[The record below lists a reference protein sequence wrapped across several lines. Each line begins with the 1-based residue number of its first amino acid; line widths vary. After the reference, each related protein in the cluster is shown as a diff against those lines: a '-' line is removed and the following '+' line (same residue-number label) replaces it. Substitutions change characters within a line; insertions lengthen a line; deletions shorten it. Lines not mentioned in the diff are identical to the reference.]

1 MSARARCPYPLDAS
15 GSDIHREAAALAE
28 RGPATR
34 VTLPGLTAEIPAWS
48 VTDPALVRNLLI
60 SRYVS
65 KDAQQHWSAYRD
77 GQIPQEW
84 PLRVWTDVRNAL
96 TAYGREHTRLRK
108 PLKSAFSSRRVQAM
122 EPTIREITDGLLDEL
137 ASRSAGGPV
146 DFRAHF
152 AWRLPLL
159 VVNTVL
165 GVPPWMHDQ
174 FRQAIGLLFN
184 TSLTGEEAIAAL
196 KEVRRLLGLLIAH
209 RRITAGDDVTS
220 ALIATQG
227 ASAISEDEL
236 IDSLLLLIGAGH
248 ETTVNLL
255 DHAVVN
261 LLTHPAQLDLARRG
275 RIGWPAVVEETLRH
289 QAPVASILLR
299 FATTTFLDE
308 QSGITF
314 EEGDAL
320 VINFAAANRNP
331 RVHGPDADAFDITR
345 STSREHLAFGHGT
358 HYCLG
363 AELARLEATIAL
375 EALTTRYPA
384 MRLAVAPADLRPLP
398 SFISNGHQ
406 EIPVHLAG
414 PAAA

>member
-1 MSARARCPYPLDAS
+1 MTTQARCPYPLDAS
-15 GSDIHREAAALAE
+15 GSDIHGEGAALAE

-34 VTLPGLTAEIPAWS
+34 VTLPGLSEEIPAWS
-48 VTDPALVRNLLI
+48 VTDPALVRKLLI
-60 SRYVS
+60 SPYVS
-65 KDAQQHWSAYRD
+65 KDAHQHWPAYRN
-77 GQIPQEW
+77 GQIPESW

-108 PLKSAFSSRRVQAM
+108 PLKAAFSSRRVRAM
-122 EPTIREITDGLLDEL
+122 EPTIRTITDELLDEL
-137 ASRSAGGPV
+137 APGPAGGPV
-146 DFRAHF
+146 DFRARF

-165 GVPPWMHDQ
+165 GVPSWMHDQ
-174 FRQAIGLLFN
+174 FRDAIGLLFN
-184 TSLTGEEAIAAL
+184 TSLTGEEAAAAL

-209 RRITAGDDVTS
+209 RRTTAGDDVTS
-220 ALIATQG
+220 ALIATQE

-261 LLTHPAQLDLARRG
+261 LLTHPAQLDLARTG
-275 RIGWPAVVEETLRH
+275 QIGWPKVVEETLRH

-308 QSGITF
+308 QSGVTF
-314 EEGDAL
+314 EEGDAI
-320 VINFAAANRNP
+320 VINYAAANRNP
-331 RVHGPDADAFDITR
+331 RVHGANAAAFDITR
-345 STSREHLAFGHGT
+345 TSHEHLAFGHGT
-358 HYCLG
+358 HFCLG

-384 MRLAVAPADLRPLP
+384 MRLAVDPVELKPLP

-406 EIPVHLAG
+406 EVPITLA
-414 PAAA
+414 A